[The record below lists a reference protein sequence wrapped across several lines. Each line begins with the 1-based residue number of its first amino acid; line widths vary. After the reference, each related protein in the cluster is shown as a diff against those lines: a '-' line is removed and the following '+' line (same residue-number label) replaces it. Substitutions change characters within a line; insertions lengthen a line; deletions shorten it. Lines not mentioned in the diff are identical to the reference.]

1 MSNFIHYILFEK
13 RNSPS
18 HNINTELS
26 VFAQFILRDHN
37 SVFKNVHIRIGN
49 FLNFRK
55 SATFVQLLN
64 TLSTFLNFQ
73 SINNAVTF
81 VYRIFI
87 VKKFQPAVFLVRK
100 IIGPDRSQLSLQ
112 NSWSD
117 LFFKTTKNFRFTSI
131 ILHIV

>member
-1 MSNFIHYILFEK
+1 MTNCFLINKFI
-13 RNSPS
+13 
-18 HNINTELS
+18 
-26 VFAQFILRDHN
+26 
-37 SVFKNVHIRIGN
+37 FKQEAY
-49 FLNFRK
+49 FLK
-55 SATFVQLLN
+55 DKAY